1 MNLAL
6 LFLSM
11 GPALEVPPP
20 PEACEAQATAT
31 VTTYDAF
38 VATEETP
45 RLRDLKHPAIQIR
58 ASRNKSI
65 AGPVQPLSI
74 V

>member
-11 GPALEVPPP
+11 GPALDLPLPPR
-20 PEACEAQATAT
+20 ASEAQAAVE

-45 RLRDLKHPAIQIR
+45 RLQDLKHPAIQIR
-58 ASRNKSI
+58 SSRSKAIEVPVGPGSI
-65 AGPVQPLSI
+65 A
-74 V
+74 